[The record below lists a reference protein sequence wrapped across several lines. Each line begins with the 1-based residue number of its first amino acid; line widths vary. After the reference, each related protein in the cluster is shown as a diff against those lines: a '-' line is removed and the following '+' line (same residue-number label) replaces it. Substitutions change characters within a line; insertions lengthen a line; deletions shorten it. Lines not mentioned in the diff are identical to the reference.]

1 MAESDKNE
9 IYLSPA
15 PHFSSGR
22 TTRMLMLSVV
32 LSLLPVAAYGIFLFG
47 FPALRT
53 ILVSVVCCVGFETLF
68 RQLTRQKPRAGDFS
82 AVITGL
88 LLAMTLPPSIPV
100 WMTVLGALFAVVV
113 AKELFGGLGANVFN
127 PALSGRAFLFVS
139 FPVAMSSW
147 TAPFSGASG
156 VSGADALSSASVDA
170 VSNATPLS
178 FLKPG
183 EGLSSLSPA
192 EVAARAGFDSA
203 GEMYWTWFTGQRGGC
218 IGESAIPVI
227 LVMGIVLLLFRV
239 IDWRAPAAMLVSAV
253 AVTWIAG
260 VDPVLTLLSGGL
272 LFGAVFM
279 VTDYATAPQ
288 TSRGRLL
295 FGAGCGVITALIRV
309 FGGYPEGV
317 MFSILIMNAVA
328 PFLNR
333 LTGRKYGW
341 KPPAGKGKSA
351 KGGAA

>member
-1 MAESDKNE
+1 MENNRPNQQPGNPFQPERRTPGKFKFNFSW
-9 IYLSPA
+9 IYGLIIVILLGSLFLGDGGA
-15 PHFSSGR
+15 MREVSYSKFEDLVKSG
-22 TTRMLMLSVV
+22 SVERV
-32 LSLLPVAAYGIFLFG
+32 RVFTS
-47 FPALRT
+47 RN
-53 ILVSVVCCVGFETLF
+53 TLEA
-68 RQLTRQKPRAGDFS
+68 R
-82 AVITGL
+82 ITPE
-88 LLAMTLPPSIPV
+88 A
-100 WMTVLGALFAVVV
+100 

-341 KPPAGKGKSA
+341 TPPAGKGKSA